1 MTRVVL
7 VRHAR
12 PAAAFD
18 AELDPGLDD
27 TGRRQAGA
35 LADQLG
41 ARAPLVVVTSPR
53 RRARETAVP
62 LAARWGAV
70 PTVAPAFS
78 EIPSPMRE
86 PSARGEWIRT
96 VLGARWSELELEL
109 ELVRWRVEL
118 LEMLRDVRADTVVFT
133 HFVAINTVVGAAT
146 GSDRVTSFSPA
157 HASVTE
163 VEVARD
169 ALTVVSLGGVT
180 APGGHGPDDRGKDV
194 R

>member
-27 TGRRQAGA
+27 TGRRQADS
-35 LADQLG
+35 LAGELG
-41 ARAPLVVVTSPR
+41 ARARLEVVTSPL

-62 LAARWGAV
+62 LAERWGTV
-70 PTVAPAFS
+70 PTVVPAFG

-86 PSARGEWIRT
+86 PSARGVWIRT
-96 VLGARWSELELEL
+96 VLGARWSELEP
-109 ELVRWRVEL
+109 ELVRWRAEL
-118 LEMLRDVRADTVVFT
+118 LEMLRDVRADTMVFT

-157 HASVTE
+157 HTSVTE
-163 VEVARD
+163 VEVAAD
-169 ALTVVSLGGVT
+169 AVTVVSLGAAT
-180 APGGHGPDDRGKDV
+180 PPDGRGEDV

>member
-35 LADQLG
+35 LADELG
-41 ARAPLVVVTSPR
+41 ARAPLVVVTSPL

-70 PTVAPAFS
+70 PTVVPAFG
-78 EIPSPMRE
+78 EVPSPMQE

-96 VLGARWSELELEL
+96 VLGARWSELEP
-109 ELVRWRVEL
+109 ELVRWRAEL
-118 LEMLRDVRADTVVFT
+118 LEVLREVRADTMVFT

-169 ALTVVSLGGVT
+169 ALAVVSLGAAT
-180 APGGHGPDDRGKDV
+180 APDGHGPDDRGKDV